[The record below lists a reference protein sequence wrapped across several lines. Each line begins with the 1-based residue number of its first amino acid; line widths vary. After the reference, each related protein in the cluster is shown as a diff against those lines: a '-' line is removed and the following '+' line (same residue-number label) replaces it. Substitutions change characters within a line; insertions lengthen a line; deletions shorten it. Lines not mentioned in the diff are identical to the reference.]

1 MQSFT
6 QIGRTRW
13 RNRLIKFLRLQNS
26 RVIIWLFGSLILVRS
41 IEMMTE
47 KAVSILRRLVSIM
60 RRFVSRG
67 IFLQVEI
74 LYIRASGAAGSA
86 FGQNLSPK
94 ENRFSPLSALILLA
108 AIVTGCAMPPYVV
121 SLDEILEQ
129 EGINNRVR
137 YGYRCTAG
145 AHRGASEEHR
155 ENTMAALKAADKNSK
170 YAFIEFDVQ
179 YSKDRRIVVYHD
191 KRMLRLYGDM
201 RAIGNTTFAEL
212 SKMTCGEMAAYDEVI
227 GILRKKLNI
236 EIKSQG
242 DNQENERLVDEIIAD
257 IQTRKRDNDVL
268 ISSISSDVIKY
279 VNRNYPNIP
288 TGQVFWLTSST
299 YLHFDGLTKKLYED
313 ISATQADYLML
324 HVANLRNIDDLL
336 KFKPKGKTIVFWDFD
351 DTIYI
356 VHKDISDRLWGDSGI
371 KTFCQFVRYK
381 LVSTF
386 QRRNPEK

>member
-1 MQSFT
+1 M
-6 QIGRTRW
+6 
-13 RNRLIKFLRLQNS
+13 LI
-26 RVIIWLFGSLILVRS
+26 
-41 IEMMTE
+41 E
-47 KAVSILRRLVSIM
+47 KAVSILRRFVSII
-60 RRFVSRG
+60 RRFSFRG
-67 IFLQVEI
+67 ICLQDEI
-74 LYIRASGAAGSA
+74 LYIRASGAAKSVFA
-86 FGQNLSPK
+86 RNRSPK
-94 ENRFSPLSALILLA
+94 EHRFFPVCAFISLVALVSA
-108 AIVTGCAMPPYVV
+108 CALPPYVK

-129 EGINNRVR
+129 QGINNRVR

-155 ENTMAALKAADKNSK
+155 ENTIAALEAADKNSK

-191 KRMLRLYGDM
+191 KRMLRLYGNLS
-201 RAIGNTTFAEL
+201 AIGNSTFAEL
-212 SKMTCGEMAAYDEVI
+212 SGITYGEIAAYEEVI
-227 GILRKKLNI
+227 GILRKKINI

-242 DNQENERLVDEIIAD
+242 DHREDEHQVDEIIAD
-257 IQTRKRDNDVL
+257 IRARKPESDVM

-279 VNRNYPNIP
+279 VKRNYPDIP

-336 KFKPKGKTIVFWDFD
+336 KFKPRGKTIVFWDFD

-356 VHKDISDRLWGDSGI
+356 VHKDLSDRLWGDSGI
-371 KTFCQFVRYK
+371 KTFFQFVRYK
-381 LVSTF
+381 FISAL
-386 QRRNPEK
+386 Q